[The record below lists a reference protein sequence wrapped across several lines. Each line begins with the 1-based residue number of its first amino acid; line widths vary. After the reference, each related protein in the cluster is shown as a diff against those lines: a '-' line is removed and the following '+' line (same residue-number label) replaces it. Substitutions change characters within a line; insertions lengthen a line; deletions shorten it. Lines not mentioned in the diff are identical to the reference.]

1 MEISYVVIE
10 NTCHLE
16 KKVGIVIVIS
26 KMELMMV
33 SNYLTCEKTNNTTD
47 NQINNKCNQGR
58 N

>member
-16 KKVGIVIVIS
+16 KKVEIVIVIS

-47 NQINNKCNQGR
+47 NQINNKCNQAR